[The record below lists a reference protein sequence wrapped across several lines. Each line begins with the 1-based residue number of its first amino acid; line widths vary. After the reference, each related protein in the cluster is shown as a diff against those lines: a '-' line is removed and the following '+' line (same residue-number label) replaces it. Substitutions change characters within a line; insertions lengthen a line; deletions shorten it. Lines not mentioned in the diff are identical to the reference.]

1 MDLHEFRETAELA
14 ARRGG
19 ELLEEWASKF
29 TVSEKSRFNL
39 VTEADLASQTAICEF
54 IKERHPTHGFLG
66 EEGLLEDHAAS
77 GCRWIIDPLDGT
89 SNYVHRF
96 PYYGVSIALEI
107 DGELKVGVVYDPT
120 RDEMFSAAL
129 GLGSTVNGSPLKPSE
144 IDGIDRALVM
154 ASLPLVTD
162 KDDPAVQRF
171 LTILSRAQHL
181 QRTGSAALNLAY
193 VAAGRMEAYWSS
205 SLKPWDMAGGAVI
218 LTEAGGRISKA
229 DGSVF
234 DVEVADMLASNGTS
248 VHEQLSEC
256 LK

>member
-19 ELLEEWASKF
+19 DILEEWASKF
-29 TVSEKSRFNL
+29 TVSEKSQFNL
-39 VTEADLASQTAICEF
+39 VTEADLASQTAICKF
-54 IKERHPTHGFLG
+54 ITERYPDHGFLG
-66 EEGLLEDHAAS
+66 EEGLVEDHSQS

-107 DGELKVGVVYDPT
+107 DGKLQVGVVYDPT
-120 RDEMFSAAL
+120 RDEMFSAAA
-129 GLGSTVNGSPLKPSE
+129 GLGSTVNGSPLSPST
-144 IDGIDRALVM
+144 IDGLDRALVM

-162 KDDPAVQRF
+162 KNDPAVQRF
-171 LTILSRAQHL
+171 LTVLSQAQHL

-218 LTEAGGRISKA
+218 LLEAGGRISKT
-229 DGSVF
+229 DGSAF
-234 DVEVADMLASNGTS
+234 DVEVADMLASNGTP
-248 VHEQLSEC
+248 VHEQLVEC
-256 LK
+256 LA